1 MNFCHFKSC
10 TRFLSVSVISPQ
22 LELAI
27 SSAILNEGG
36 VVKVMVDL
44 PTTFMHGATTGRYS
58 SLAVLFI
65 NSEYTKTSVHSAIV
79 ASYII
84 HILCHQNFCP
94 TTYYAY
100 QNVHLLGLTLY
111 TVWLTF

>member
-1 MNFCHFKSC
+1 M
-10 TRFLSVSVISPQ
+10 SVISPQ

-84 HILCHQNFCP
+84 HNCATRIFVQLP
-94 TTYYAY
+94 TT
-100 QNVHLLGLTLY
+100 LTKMY
-111 TVWLTF
+111 ICWD